1 MGCDTLYRWVL
12 MPPSLWFENHAT
24 RSGEFQP
31 IQADLL
37 PAGALAH
44 QAHYELA
51 FEPGEKDFG
60 ADAKAVLDVQ
70 AIDDAEGLSTLRSM
84 MLS

>member
-1 MGCDTLYRWVL
+1 

-60 ADAKAVLDVQ
+60 ADA
-70 AIDDAEGLSTLRSM
+70 
-84 MLS
+84 